1 MASDNTGDL
10 TLPADLN
17 LQDETLTS
25 KINTTN
31 ADEKLDVESLFSAV
45 EKILDRTT
53 KTVDGLFLIYITH
66 FFVFVFVWSKQ
77 NTKYSLF

>member
-10 TLPADLN
+10 ILPADLN
-17 LQDETLTS
+17 LQDEILT
-25 KINTTN
+25 KIKYSTN

-45 EKILDRTT
+45 ENILDRTT
-53 KTVDGLFLIYITH
+53 KTVDGLFLVYITH
-66 FFVFVFVWSKQ
+66 FFVFVWSKQ

>member
-10 TLPADLN
+10 KLPADLI
-17 LQDETLTS
+17 LQDEILT
-25 KINTTN
+25 KIKYSTN

-53 KTVDGLFLIYITH
+53 KTVDGLNLVYVTH
-66 FFVFVFVWSKQ
+66 FFVFVFV
-77 NTKYSLF
+77 FV

>member
-10 TLPADLN
+10 KLPADLI
-17 LQDETLTS
+17 LQDEILT
-25 KINTTN
+25 KIKYSTN

-45 EKILDRTT
+45 ENILDRTT
-53 KTVDGLFLIYITH
+53 KTVDGLFLVYITP
-66 FFVFVFVWSKQ
+66 FFFVFVWSKQ